1 MYRTFVTAFT
11 DDVTGLLVVGELGA
25 KGFALGCLPD
35 MRVAGKGRDAVDVV
49 VVQLIRIARHK
60 VAVVIDLFD
69 VRLLLGRCSHD
80 DVIDGRVFLRGVNLR
95 DLTGQLHRSLRDQ
108 DVARQGGD
116 RVGLVVAIHVIG
128 MHDVNRLIAV
138 VLPCQRWL
146 QEQQPRGQQ
155 AEA

>member
-1 MYRTFVTAFT
+1 MYRTFVTAFA
-11 DDVTGLLVVGELGA
+11 DDVTGLLVVGEFGA
-25 KGFALGCLPD
+25 KGLALGCLPD
-35 MRVAGKGRDAVDVV
+35 MRVAGKDRDAVDVIV
-49 VVQLIRIARHK
+49 IELIRIARHK

-69 VRLLLGRCSHD
+69 MRLLLRRCRHD

-95 DLTGQLHRSLRDQ
+95 ELTGQLHRSLRDQ

-128 MHDVNRLIAV
+128 MHDINWLIAV

-155 AEA
+155 AES